1 MKKLLL
7 GFAMAFLALV
17 SYADTAVVN
26 GRTWTYYD
34 YYIGGVVVEDV
45 TPVPSGEFI
54 IPSEINGS
62 SVVAIG
68 RNFMEGC
75 DKITSVEIPT
85 TVRWIESRAFSEC
98 MSLTAVFLPEGIEEI
113 GDEAFV
119 KCPLTSLELPS
130 TLCVLGNG
138 AFARSNAGTPTTSTN
153 KGIRQIS
160 IRNGDNEYFG
170 SCGGQAIY
178 DKTERRLVAVSPFA
192 TSFVI
197 PEGCEEIGLTAF
209 LRCTAL
215 REITFP
221 STLKDLDGEAFAAC
235 TKLTKLDFSN
245 TSLSFIS
252 EQAFCGCTSL
262 TEVRFPATLTE
273 IGGGAFCGAN
283 KLKSVTFAGNAP
295 AINTNYYETP
305 GEWGNLYVYINFS
318 SEGWGYGGYLKSV
331 TTYVSPTSTGWGKV
345 PGTWQGC
352 PIRYA
357 TTTEATTPD
366 LGVLTKARTFNG
378 HLMDDDQY
386 VGMIWVK
393 AAKARYNKKTGLT
406 TSKFTATVQVLGEK
420 KASLKGEYDLT
431 QGAIAMT
438 SRDGH
443 VLSLEAEDDG
453 VSFVGTYDAYDVEV
467 VMDDGANRSYALD
480 EGAAFCIDA
489 AALSEMLGDD
499 TYAEYLPDGIP
510 VTTKGTKWSL
520 PKAGKVV
527 YNRKTGGIDESKL
540 GENPSGLK
548 LNFKSKNGTFTGSFK
563 AYVVKNGKPKATA
576 VSVSGFVV
584 EGKGYGIATIKKIGS
599 VAVTIEDASIK

>member
-1 MKKLLL
+1 
-7 GFAMAFLALV
+7 MA
-17 SYADTAVVN
+17 
-26 GRTWTYYD
+26 
-34 YYIGGVVVEDV
+34 
-45 TPVPSGEFI
+45 
-54 IPSEINGS
+54 
-62 SVVAIG
+62 
-68 RNFMEGC
+68 
-75 DKITSVEIPT
+75 
-85 TVRWIESRAFSEC
+85 ESRAFSEC

-113 GDEAFV
+113 GYKAFV

-130 TLCVLGNG
+130 TLRVLGNG
-138 AFARSNAGTPTTSTN
+138 AFARSNSGTPTTSTN

-192 TSFVI
+192 TSLVI
-197 PEGCEEIGLTAF
+197 PEGCEEIGHTAF

-221 STLKDLDGEAFAAC
+221 STLKALDDEAFAAC

-295 AINTNYYETP
+295 AINTNYDETP

-318 SEGWGYGGYLKSV
+318 SESWGYGGYLKSV

-393 AAKARYNKKTGLT
+393 AAKA
-406 TSKFTATVQVLGEK
+406 
-420 KASLKGEYDLT
+420 
-431 QGAIAMT
+431 
-438 SRDGH
+438 
-443 VLSLEAEDDG
+443 
-453 VSFVGTYDAYDVEV
+453 
-467 VMDDGANRSYALD
+467 
-480 EGAAFCIDA
+480 
-489 AALSEMLGDD
+489 
-499 TYAEYLPDGIP
+499 
-510 VTTKGTKWSL
+510 
-520 PKAGKVV
+520 GKVV

-548 LNFKSKNGTFTGSFK
+548 LNFKSKDGTFTGSFK
-563 AYVVKNGKPKATA
+563 AYVVKNGKLKATT

-599 VAVTIEDASIK
+599 VAVTIEDSSIK